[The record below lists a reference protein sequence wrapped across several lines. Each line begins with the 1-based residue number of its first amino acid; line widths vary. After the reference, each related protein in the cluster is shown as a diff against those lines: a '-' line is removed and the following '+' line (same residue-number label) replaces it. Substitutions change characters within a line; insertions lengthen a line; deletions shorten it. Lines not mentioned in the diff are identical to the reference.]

1 MVLVIDAEE
10 FKENIEAID
19 DLLEL
24 AGIGKKYRDRIVDAY
39 LTRMTGNKALLRLF
53 YWLRTKPYNED

>member
-1 MVLVIDAEE
+1 MIISEEE
-10 FKENIEAID
+10 FKENIQAID

-39 LTRMTGNKALLRLF
+39 LTRMTGSKALVRLF
-53 YWLRTKPYNED
+53 YWLRTKPYNES